1 VDVKTV
7 QCNAVVLGLVASQ
20 RDADAIVRHV
30 NSVEGVRTVQNFI
43 RIVK

>member
-1 VDVKTV
+1 V

-20 RDADAIVRHV
+20 RDADAIIRHINRV
-30 NSVEGVRTVQNFI
+30 DGVRTVQNYV